1 LPELPSSHLPA
12 DAEPCAAVADPQEVD
27 TMAEAVASDAATAPG
42 VFSRKSSGLIRVGS
56 TLDVFIFNVGLVSV
70 GIAIAYN
77 QYYGPS
83 LYPGAQ
89 PWLSTLLAAGGMLFV
104 AAAFYCWSVVFPR
117 SGGVYVFLSRT
128 INPGVAFV
136 MSLIETIILLYYA
149 ALAAGLIV
157 QVGLSSFFGAVGTVA
172 RNPTLVSWG
181 ASVAKPTGVFW
192 IGSLIIVVAGALL
205 VSGTRRYFTVQR
217 VLFVVAIAGLAVI
230 AVAMLVGS
238 RSGFSASLTSLTGL
252 HYNQVI
258 AAAEKHGYAPAGSS
272 FGESWKFIVW
282 PLLPLL
288 GAVQSVGIGGEVKK
302 VRRSQLFGML
312 GAVIATGLVI
322 ALFALLANKDFG
334 YTFQGAVAYNA
345 LTGVSGGTT
354 ATAPWFAVLAGL
366 LGHNVFLSVVILATF
381 AAWIWFWIPAE
392 MAYTTRSMIAWSF
405 DRVAPN
411 RLGYVSETV
420 HTPVVAIG
428 ISTAGAV
435 VFMWLIAFKAVVFLT
450 FIEVLLVVW
459 GAVMISAVLF
469 PITRKA
475 LYASSPARNFKLAG
489 IPIMPAA
496 GAISAV
502 FFAIMFWLLWRDPNA
517 AGPLIH
523 PSKMPVEAWITLGA
537 LVVGTAWYLGAKR
550 YRKRQGIDLSLA
562 FQQIPI
568 E

>member
-1 LPELPSSHLPA
+1 
-12 DAEPCAAVADPQEVD
+12 
-27 TMAEAVASDAATAPG
+27 MAESLASDAVAPG
-42 VFSRKSSGLIRVGS
+42 VFSRKASGLVRVGS

-89 PWLSTLLAAGGMLFV
+89 PWLSTLLAAVGMIFV

-157 QVGLSSFFGAVGTVA
+157 QVGLASFFGAVGTVA
-172 RNPTLVSWG
+172 KNSTLVSWG
-181 ASVAKPTGVFW
+181 TTIAKPAGVFW
-192 IGSLIIVVAGALL
+192 IGTLIIVIAGGLL
-205 VSGTRRYFTVQR
+205 ISGTRRYFTVQR
-217 VLFVVAIAGLAVI
+217 VLFVVAVAGLAVI
-230 AVAMLVGS
+230 AVVMVIGS
-238 RSGFSASLTSLTGL
+238 RSGFSANLTSLTGL

-258 AAAEKHGYAPAGSS
+258 ATAEKHGYVPGGTS

-302 VRRSQLFGML
+302 VRRSQLLGML
-312 GAVIATGLVI
+312 GAVVATGLVI
-322 ALFALLANKDFG
+322 ALFAVLANKDFG

-345 LTGVSGGTT
+345 LTGVAGGTT

-366 LGHNVFLSVVILATF
+366 LGHNVFLSGVVLATF

-411 RLGYVSETV
+411 WLGFVSETV

-428 ISTAGAV
+428 ISTGGAV
-435 VFMWLIAFKAVVFLT
+435 VFMWLIAFKAVTFLT

-459 GAVMISAVLF
+459 GTVMVAAVFF
-469 PITRKA
+469 PFTRKSM
-475 LYASSPARNFKLAG
+475 YAASPARNFKLAG
-489 IPIMPAA
+489 IPVMPAA
-496 GAISAV
+496 GAVSAV
-502 FFAIMFWLLWRDPNA
+502 FFAVMFWLLWEDPNA

-537 LVVGTAWYLGAKR
+537 LIAGTAWYVGAKR
-550 YRKRQGIDLSLA
+550 YRRRQGIDISLA

>member
-1 LPELPSSHLPA
+1 
-12 DAEPCAAVADPQEVD
+12 
-27 TMAEAVASDAATAPG
+27 MAESLASEAVAPG
-42 VFSRKSSGLIRVGS
+42 VFSRKSSGLVRVGS

-89 PWLSTLLAAGGMLFV
+89 PWLSTLLAAAGMIFV

-157 QVGLSSFFGAVGTVA
+157 QVGLASFFGAVGTVA
-172 RNPTLVSWG
+172 KNSTLVSWG
-181 ASVAKPTGVFW
+181 TSVAKPAGVFW
-192 IGSLIIVVAGALL
+192 IGTLIIVMAGTLL
-205 VSGTRRYFTVQR
+205 ISGTRRYFTVQR
-217 VLFVVAIAGLAVI
+217 VLFVVAVAGLAVI
-230 AVAMLVGS
+230 AVVMLVGS
-238 RSGFSASLTSLTGL
+238 RSGFSANLTSLTGL

-258 AAAEKHGYAPAGSS
+258 STAEKHGYAPAGTS
-272 FGESWKFIVW
+272 FGESWKFIIW

-302 VRRSQLFGML
+302 VRRSQLLGML
-312 GAVIATGLVI
+312 GAVVATGVVI
-322 ALFALLANKDFG
+322 ALFALLSNKDFG
-334 YTFQGAVAYNA
+334 YTFQGAVSYNA
-345 LTGVSGGTT
+345 LSGVPGGTT

-381 AAWIWFWIPAE
+381 AAWIWFWTPAE

-411 RLGYVSETV
+411 RLGFVSETV

-428 ISTAGAV
+428 ISTGGAV
-435 VFMWLIAFKAVVFLT
+435 VFMWLIAFKAVTFLT

-459 GAVMISAVLF
+459 GAVMVAAVLF
-469 PITRKA
+469 PFTRKA
-475 LYASSPARNFKLAG
+475 MYDASPARNFKLAG

-496 GAISAV
+496 GAIATV
-502 FFAIMFWLLWRDPNA
+502 FFAVMFWLLWKDPIA

-537 LVVGTAWYLGAKR
+537 LIVGTAWYIGAKR
-550 YRKRQGIDLSLA
+550 YRRRQGIDISLA

>member
-1 LPELPSSHLPA
+1 
-12 DAEPCAAVADPQEVD
+12 
-27 TMAEAVASDAATAPG
+27 MAEAVTAGTSTAPG
-42 VFSRKSSGLIRVGS
+42 VFSRKASGLVRVGS

-89 PWLSTLLAAGGMLFV
+89 PWISTLLAAAGMIFV

-136 MSLIETIILLYYA
+136 MSVVETVILLYYA

-157 QVGLSSFFGAVGTVA
+157 QVGLSSFFGAVGMVA
-172 RNPTLVSWG
+172 RNSTLTSWG
-181 ASVAKPTGVFW
+181 TTMAEPAGVFW
-192 IGSLIIVVAGALL
+192 IGSAIIVIAGALL
-205 VSGTRRYFTVQR
+205 ISGTRRYFTVQR
-217 VLFVVAIAGLAVI
+217 VLFVIAVAGLAVI
-230 AVAMLVGS
+230 AVVMLFGS
-238 RSGFSASLTSLTGL
+238 KSGFNSNLTHLTGL
-252 HYNQVI
+252 HSDKVI
-258 AAAEKHGYAPAGSS
+258 AAAHKGGYISAPTS
-272 FGESWKFIVW
+272 FSESAKFLIW

-302 VRRSQLFGML
+302 VRRSQLLGMI
-312 GAVIATGLVI
+312 GAVVATGLVI
-322 ALFALLANKDFG
+322 ALFAVLSNKDFG
-334 YTFQGAVAYNA
+334 YTFQGAVAFNS
-345 LTGVSGGTT
+345 LTGSAATT
-354 ATAPWFAVLAGL
+354 STAPWFAVLAGI
-366 LGHNVFLSVVILATF
+366 LGHNVLLSGVILATF

-405 DRVAPN
+405 DRVAPDK
-411 RLGYVSETV
+411 LGFVSETT

-428 ISTAGAV
+428 ISTGGAV
-435 VFMWLIAFKAVVFLT
+435 VFMWLIAFKAVAFLT

-469 PITRKA
+469 PLLRKR
-475 LYASSPARNFKLAG
+475 LYASSPARNFRILG
-489 IPIMPAA
+489 IPVMPAS

-502 FFAIMFWLLWRDPNA
+502 FFGWVFWLLWEDPNA
-517 AGPLIH
+517 AGPLIK

-537 LVVGTAWYLGAKR
+537 IVAGAAWYLGAKT
-550 YRKRQGIDLSLA
+550 YRKRRGIDISLA

>member
-1 LPELPSSHLPA
+1 LAESVTSPA
-12 DAEPCAAVADPQEVD
+12 A
-27 TMAEAVASDAATAPG
+27 APG
-42 VFSRKSSGLIRVGS
+42 VFSRKASGLVRVGS

-89 PWLSTLLAAGGMLFV
+89 PWISTLLAAAGMVFV

-136 MSLIETIILLYYA
+136 FSLIETIILLYYA

-157 QVGLSSFFGAVGTVA
+157 QVGLASFFGAVGTVA
-172 RNPTLVSWG
+172 KNATLVSWG
-181 ASVAKPTGVFW
+181 TTVAKPAGVFW
-192 IGSLIIVVAGALL
+192 IGTLIILIAGALL
-205 VSGTRRYFTVQR
+205 ISGTRRYFTVQR
-217 VLFVVAIAGLAVI
+217 VLFVIAVAGLAVI
-230 AVAMLVGS
+230 AVVMIAGS
-238 RSGFSASLTSLTGL
+238 RSGFSSSLTTYTGL

-258 AAAEKHGYAPAGSS
+258 ATAGKHGYIPARTS
-272 FGESWKFIVW
+272 FDESWKFIIW

-302 VRRSQLFGML
+302 VRRSQLLGMV
-312 GAVIATGLVI
+312 GAVVATGVVI
-322 ALFALLANKDFG
+322 ALFALLSNKDFG
-334 YTFQGAVAYNA
+334 YTFQGAVSYNA
-345 LTGVSGGTT
+345 LTGVGSGTT

-366 LGHNVFLSVVILATF
+366 LGHNIVLSVIILATF

-428 ISTAGAV
+428 VSTGGAI
-435 VFMWLIAFKAVVFLT
+435 VFMWFIAFKAVAFLT
-450 FIEVLLVVW
+450 FIEVLLVIW
-459 GAVMISAVLF
+459 GAVMVAAVLF

-475 LYASSPARNFKLAG
+475 MYAASPAKNFKLAG
-489 IPIMPAA
+489 IPVMPVA

-502 FFAIMFWLLWRDPNA
+502 FMAVMIVLLWRDPIA
-517 AGPLIH
+517 AGALIH
-523 PSKMPVEAWITLGA
+523 PSKMPVEAWITLAA
-537 LVVGTAWYLGAKR
+537 LVLGTAWYIGVRR
-550 YRKRQGIDLSLA
+550 YRKRQGIDISLA

>member
-1 LPELPSSHLPA
+1 
-12 DAEPCAAVADPQEVD
+12 
-27 TMAEAVASDAATAPG
+27 MAETVASPVAPG
-42 VFSRKSSGLIRVGS
+42 VFSRKASGLVRVGN

-89 PWLSTLLAAGGMLFV
+89 PWIATLLAALGMIFV

-157 QVGLSSFFGAVGTVA
+157 QVGLSSFFGAVGTVSGNA
-172 RNPTLVSWG
+172 TMTSWG
-181 ASVAKPTGVFW
+181 QSVAKPQGVFW
-192 IGSLIIVVAGALL
+192 IGALIIVAAGALL
-205 VSGTRRYFTVQR
+205 ASGTRRYFAFQR
-217 VLFVVAIAGLAVI
+217 VLFVVAVVGLAVI
-230 AVAMLVGS
+230 AGVMLFGS
-238 RSGFSASLTSLTGL
+238 RSGFNSSLTNLTGL
-252 HYNQVI
+252 HSQQVI
-258 AAAEKHGYAPAGSS
+258 AAAHKHGFVTAGTSLS
-272 FGESWKFIVW
+272 ESWKFIVW

-302 VRRSQLFGML
+302 VSRSQLLGML
-312 GAVIATGLVI
+312 GAVIATAIVI
-322 ALFALLANKDFG
+322 ALFAVLANKDFG
-334 YTFQGAVAYNA
+334 YTFQGAVAFNA
-345 LTGVSGGTT
+345 LSGVSATT
-354 ATAPWFAVLAGL
+354 STAPWFAVLAGI
-366 LGHNVFLSVVILATF
+366 LGHNVFLSVIILATF

-392 MAYTTRSMIAWSF
+392 LAYTTRSMIAWSF
-405 DRVAPN
+405 DRVAPDK
-411 RLGYVSETV
+411 LGFVSETV

-428 ISTAGAV
+428 VSTAGAV

-459 GAVMISAVLF
+459 GTVMISAVIF
-469 PITRKA
+469 PLRRRR
-475 LYASSPARNFKLAG
+475 LYESSPAKNFRLLG
-489 IPIMPAA
+489 IPIMPVA
-496 GAISAV
+496 GAISAA
-502 FFAIMFWLLWRDPNA
+502 FFAVMFVLLWNDTVA
-517 AGPLIH
+517 AGPLFN
-523 PSKMPVEAWITLGA
+523 PSKMPVEFWITLA
-537 LVVGTAWYLGAKR
+537 AVVLGTAWYLFIKA
-550 YRKRQGIDLSLA
+550 YRKRRGINIRLA

>member
-1 LPELPSSHLPA
+1 MGGH
-12 DAEPCAAVADPQEVD
+12 V
-27 TMAEAVASDAATAPG
+27 AEAVVSGAAAAPG
-42 VFSRKSSGLIRVGS
+42 VFSRKASGLVRVGN

-77 QYYGPS
+77 QYFGPS

-89 PWLSTLLAAGGMLFV
+89 PWISTLLAALGMIFI
-104 AAAFYCWSVVFPR
+104 AAAFYCWAVVFPR

-157 QVGLSSFFGAVGTVA
+157 QVGLSSFFGAVGTVSGNA
-172 RNPTLVSWG
+172 TMTSWG
-181 ASVAKPTGVFW
+181 QSVAKPQGVFW
-192 IGSLIIVVAGALL
+192 IGALIIIAAGVLL
-205 VSGTRRYFTVQR
+205 ASGTRRYFTFQR
-217 VLFVVAIAGLAVI
+217 VLFVVAVVGLAVI
-230 AVAMLVGS
+230 AGVMIFGS
-238 RSGFSASLTSLTGL
+238 RSGFDSSLGSLTGL
-252 HYNQVI
+252 HSDKVI
-258 AAAEKHGYAPAGSS
+258 AAAQKNGFVTGGTS
-272 FGESWKFIVW
+272 FSESWKFIVW

-302 VRRSQLFGML
+302 VSRSQLFGML

-322 ALFALLANKDFG
+322 ALFALLSNKDFG
-334 YTFQGAVAYNA
+334 YSFQGAVAFNS
-345 LTGVSGGTT
+345 LTGVSATT
-354 ATAPWFAVLAGL
+354 STAPWFAVLAGI
-366 LGHNVFLSVVILATF
+366 LGHNVFLSVIILATF

-405 DRVAPN
+405 DRVAPD
-411 RLGYVSETV
+411 RLGFVSETL
-420 HTPVVAIG
+420 HTPIVAIAV
-428 ISTAGAV
+428 STVGAV

-459 GAVMISAVLF
+459 GTVMVAAVFF
-469 PITRKA
+469 PVTRKA
-475 LYASSPARNFKLAG
+475 LYNASPARNVKLAG
-489 IPIMPAA
+489 IPVMPAA

-502 FFAIMFWLLWRDPNA
+502 FFAVMFWLLWNDPIA

-537 LVVGTAWYLGAKR
+537 LIAGTAWYLGAKA
-550 YRKRQGIDLSLA
+550 YRKRQGIDISLA
-562 FQQIPI
+562 FHQIPI

>member
-1 LPELPSSHLPA
+1 
-12 DAEPCAAVADPQEVD
+12 
-27 TMAEAVASDAATAPG
+27 MAEAVASDATTAPG
-42 VFSRKSSGLIRVGS
+42 VFSRKASGLIRVGS

-89 PWLSTLLAAGGMLFV
+89 PWISTLLAAAGMLFV

-172 RNPTLVSWG
+172 HNATLTSWG
-181 ASVAKPTGVFW
+181 TSVAKPAGVFW
-192 IGSLIIVVAGALL
+192 IGTLIIVVAGLLL

-217 VLFVVAIAGLAVI
+217 VLFVVAVAGLAVI
-230 AVAMLVGS
+230 AVVMIFGS
-238 RSGFSASLTSLTGL
+238 RSGFSSSLTSLTGL

-258 AAAEKHGYAPAGSS
+258 ATAQKHGYVPASTS

-322 ALFALLANKDFG
+322 ALFAVLANKDFG
-334 YTFQGAVAYNA
+334 YTFQGAIAYNTI
-345 LTGVSGGTT
+345 TGVGSGTT
-354 ATAPWFAVLAGL
+354 ATAPWFAVLAGI

-411 RLGYVSETV
+411 KLGFVSETT

-428 ISTAGAV
+428 ISTGGAV

-459 GAVMISAVLF
+459 GTVMVAAVVF
-469 PITRKA
+469 PITRKR
-475 LYASSPARNFKLAG
+475 LYEASPARNFKLAG
-489 IPIMPAA
+489 IPVMPAA

-502 FFAIMFWLLWRDPNA
+502 FMAVMIWLLWEDPNA

-537 LVVGTAWYLGAKR
+537 LIVGTAWY
-550 YRKRQGIDLSLA
+550 IDLSLA

>member
-1 LPELPSSHLPA
+1 
-12 DAEPCAAVADPQEVD
+12 
-27 TMAEAVASDAATAPG
+27 MAEAVTAGTSTAPG
-42 VFSRKSSGLIRVGS
+42 VFSRKASGLVRVGS

-89 PWLSTLLAAGGMLFV
+89 PWISTLLAAAGMIFV

-136 MSLIETIILLYYA
+136 MSVVETVILLYYA

-157 QVGLSSFFGAVGTVA
+157 QVGLSSFFGAVGMVA
-172 RNPTLVSWG
+172 RNSTLTSWG
-181 ASVAKPTGVFW
+181 TTMAEPAGVFW
-192 IGSLIIVVAGALL
+192 IGSAIIVIAGALL
-205 VSGTRRYFTVQR
+205 ISGTRRYFTVQR
-217 VLFVVAIAGLAVI
+217 VLFVIAVAGLAVI
-230 AVAMLVGS
+230 AVVMLFGS
-238 RSGFSASLTSLTGL
+238 KSGFNSNLTHLTGL
-252 HYNQVI
+252 HSDKVI
-258 AAAEKHGYAPAGSS
+258 AAAHKGGYISAPTS
-272 FGESWKFIVW
+272 FSESAKFLIW

-302 VRRSQLFGML
+302 VRRSQLLGMI
-312 GAVIATGLVI
+312 GAVVATGLVI
-322 ALFALLANKDFG
+322 ALFAVLANKDFG
-334 YTFQGAVAYNA
+334 YDFQGAVAFNS
-345 LTGVSGGTT
+345 LTGSSATT
-354 ATAPWFAVLAGL
+354 STAPWFAVLAGI
-366 LGHNVFLSVVILATF
+366 LGHNVLLSGVILATF

-405 DRVAPN
+405 DRVAPDK
-411 RLGYVSETV
+411 LGFVSETT

-428 ISTAGAV
+428 ISTGGAV
-435 VFMWLIAFKAVVFLT
+435 VFMWLIAFKAVAFLT

-469 PITRKA
+469 PLLRKR
-475 LYASSPARNFKLAG
+475 LYASSPARNFRILG
-489 IPIMPAA
+489 IPVMPAS

-502 FFAIMFWLLWRDPNA
+502 FFGWVFWLLWEDPNA
-517 AGPLIH
+517 AGPLIK

-537 LVVGTAWYLGAKR
+537 IVAGAAWYLGAKT
-550 YRKRQGIDLSLA
+550 YRKRRGIDISLA

>member
-1 LPELPSSHLPA
+1 
-12 DAEPCAAVADPQEVD
+12 
-27 TMAEAVASDAATAPG
+27 MAEAATAGQPTAPG
-42 VFSRKSSGLIRVGS
+42 VFSRKASGLVRVGS
-56 TLDVFIFNVGLVSV
+56 ALDVFIFNVGLVSV

-77 QYYGPS
+77 QFYGPS

-89 PWLSTLLAAGGMLFV
+89 PWISTLLAAGGMLFV

-157 QVGLSSFFGAVGTVA
+157 QVGLSSFFGAVGTVSGNA
-172 RNPTLVSWG
+172 TMTSWG
-181 ASVAKPTGVFW
+181 QSVAKPQGVFW
-192 IGSLIIVVAGALL
+192 IGALIIIAAGVLL
-205 VSGTRRYFTVQR
+205 ASGTRRYFTFQR
-217 VLFVVAIAGLAVI
+217 VLFVVAVVGLAVI
-230 AVAMLVGS
+230 AGVMIFGS
-238 RSGFSASLTSLTGL
+238 RSGFDSSLGSLTGL
-252 HYNQVI
+252 HSDKVI
-258 AAAEKHGYAPAGSS
+258 AAAQKNGFVTGGTS
-272 FGESWKFIVW
+272 FSESWKFIVW

-302 VRRSQLFGML
+302 ARRSQLFGML

-322 ALFALLANKDFG
+322 ALFAALSNKDFG
-334 YTFQGAVAYNA
+334 YSFQGAVAYNS
-345 LTGVSGGTT
+345 LTGNAAQTT
-354 ATAPWFAVLAGL
+354 PTAPWFAVLAGI
-366 LGHNVFLSVVILATF
+366 LGHNVFLSVIILATF

-392 MAYTTRSMIAWSF
+392 LAYTTRSMIAWSF
-405 DRVAPN
+405 DRVAPDK
-411 RLGYVSETV
+411 LGFVSETV

-428 ISTAGAV
+428 VSTAGAV

-459 GAVMISAVLF
+459 GTVMISAVVF
-469 PITRKA
+469 PLRRKQ
-475 LYASSPARNFKLAG
+475 LYESSPAKNFRLFG
-489 IPIMPAA
+489 IPIMPVA

-502 FFAIMFWLLWRDPNA
+502 FFAVMFYLLWTDPVA
-517 AGPLIH
+517 AGPLFK
-523 PSKMPVEAWITLGA
+523 PSKMPVEFWITIA
-537 LVVGTAWYLGAKR
+537 AVVLGTAWYLWIKA
-550 YRKRQGIDLSLA
+550 YRRQRGINIRLA

>member
-1 LPELPSSHLPA
+1 MA
-12 DAEPCAAVADPQEVD
+12 DTAAADTSAGME
-27 TMAEAVASDAATAPG
+27 
-42 VFSRKSSGLIRVGS
+42 VFSRKASGLVRVGS

-89 PWLSTLLAAGGMLFV
+89 PWISTLLAAAGMIFV

-157 QVGLSSFFGAVGTVA
+157 QVGVSSFFGAVGTVA
-172 RNPTLVSWG
+172 RNSTLVSWG
-181 ASVAKPTGVFW
+181 QSVAKPQGVFW
-192 IGSLIIVVAGALL
+192 IGTLIIVLAGALL
-205 VSGTRRYFTVQR
+205 ASGTRRYFTFQR
-217 VLFVVAIAGLAVI
+217 VLFVIAVVGLAVI
-230 AVAMLVGS
+230 AIVMLTGS
-238 RSGFSASLTSLTGL
+238 RSGFNSSLTSLTGL
-252 HYNQVI
+252 HENQVI
-258 AAAEKHGYAPAGSS
+258 AAARKHGYVPAGTS
-272 FGESWKFIVW
+272 FAASWKFIIW

-312 GAVIATGLVI
+312 GAVLATGLVI
-322 ALFALLANKDFG
+322 ALFALLSNKDFG
-334 YTFQGAVAYNA
+334 YTFQGAVAFNA
-345 LTGVSGGTT
+345 LSGVPATT
-354 ATAPWFAVLAGL
+354 STAPWFAVLAGI
-366 LGHNVFLSVVILATF
+366 LGHNVFLSGVILATF

-405 DRVAPN
+405 DRVAPDK
-411 RLGYVSETV
+411 LGFVSETL

-428 ISTAGAV
+428 VSTAGAV
-435 VFMWLIAFKAVVFLT
+435 VFMWLIAFKAVAFLT

-459 GAVMISAVLF
+459 GTVMIAAVVF
-469 PITRKA
+469 PLRRKQ
-475 LYASSPARNFKLAG
+475 LYESSPARNFRLAG
-489 IPIMPAA
+489 VPVMPAA
-496 GAISAV
+496 GLIATA
-502 FFAIMFWLLWRDPNA
+502 FFAVMFWLLWRDPIA
-517 AGPLIH
+517 AGALIK

-537 LVVGTAWYLGAKR
+537 VIVGAAWYLWVKA
-550 YRKRQGIDLSLA
+550 YRRRRGINISLA
-562 FQQIPI
+562 FTQIPI

>member
-1 LPELPSSHLPA
+1 
-12 DAEPCAAVADPQEVD
+12 
-27 TMAEAVASDAATAPG
+27 MAEAVTAGTSTAPG
-42 VFSRKSSGLIRVGS
+42 VFSRKASGLVRVGS

-89 PWLSTLLAAGGMLFV
+89 PWISTLLAAAGMIFV

-136 MSLIETIILLYYA
+136 MSVVETVILLYYA

-157 QVGLSSFFGAVGTVA
+157 QVGLSSFFGAVGMVA
-172 RNPTLVSWG
+172 RNSTLTSWG
-181 ASVAKPTGVFW
+181 TTMAEPAGVFW
-192 IGSLIIVVAGALL
+192 IGSAIIVIAGALL
-205 VSGTRRYFTVQR
+205 ISGTRRYFTVQR
-217 VLFVVAIAGLAVI
+217 VLFVIAVAGLAVI
-230 AVAMLVGS
+230 AVVMLFGS
-238 RSGFSASLTSLTGL
+238 KSGFNTNLTHLTGL
-252 HYNQVI
+252 HSDKVI
-258 AAAEKHGYAPAGSS
+258 AAAHKGGYVSAPTS
-272 FGESWKFIVW
+272 FSESAKFLIW

-302 VRRSQLFGML
+302 VRRSQLLGMI
-312 GAVIATGLVI
+312 GAVVATGLVI
-322 ALFALLANKDFG
+322 ALFAVLANKDFG
-334 YTFQGAVAYNA
+334 YDFQGAVAFNS
-345 LTGVSGGTT
+345 LTGSSATT
-354 ATAPWFAVLAGL
+354 STAPWFAVLAGI
-366 LGHNVFLSVVILATF
+366 LGHNVLLSGVILATF

-405 DRVAPN
+405 DRVAPDK
-411 RLGYVSETV
+411 LGFVSETT

-428 ISTAGAV
+428 ISTGGAV
-435 VFMWLIAFKAVVFLT
+435 VFMWLIAFKAVAFLT

-469 PITRKA
+469 PLLRKR
-475 LYASSPARNFKLAG
+475 LYASSPARNFRILG
-489 IPIMPAA
+489 IPVMPAS

-502 FFAIMFWLLWRDPNA
+502 FFGWVFWLLWEDPNA
-517 AGPLIH
+517 AGPLIK

-537 LVVGTAWYLGAKR
+537 IVAGAAWYLGAKT
-550 YRKRQGIDLSLA
+550 YRKRRGIDISLA

>member
-1 LPELPSSHLPA
+1 
-12 DAEPCAAVADPQEVD
+12 
-27 TMAEAVASDAATAPG
+27 MAEAVASGATAAPG
-42 VFSRKSSGLIRVGS
+42 VFSRKASGLVRVGN

-77 QYYGPS
+77 QLYGPS
-83 LYPGAQ
+83 FYPGAQ
-89 PWLSTLLAAGGMLFV
+89 PWISTLLAALGMIFV

-157 QVGLSSFFGAVGTVA
+157 QVGLSSFFGAVGTVSGNA
-172 RNPTLVSWG
+172 TMTSWG
-181 ASVAKPTGVFW
+181 QSVAKPQGVFW
-192 IGSLIIVVAGALL
+192 IGALIIVAAGALL
-205 VSGTRRYFTVQR
+205 ASGTRRYFTFQR
-217 VLFVVAIAGLAVI
+217 VLFVVAVVGLAVI
-230 AVAMLVGS
+230 AGVMIFGS
-238 RSGFSASLTSLTGL
+238 RGGFNSSLTSLTGL
-252 HYNQVI
+252 HSQKVI
-258 AAAEKHGYAPAGSS
+258 SAASKAGFVTSGTS
-272 FGESWKFIVW
+272 FSESWKFIVW

-302 VRRSQLFGML
+302 VNRSQLFGML

-322 ALFALLANKDFG
+322 ALFALLSNKDFG
-334 YTFQGAVAYNA
+334 YTFQGAIAFNA
-345 LTGVSGGTT
+345 LNGVAATT
-354 ATAPWFAVLAGL
+354 STLPWFAVLAGI

-405 DRVAPN
+405 DRVAPDK
-411 RLGYVSETV
+411 LGFVSETL

-428 ISTAGAV
+428 VSTAGAV

-459 GAVMISAVLF
+459 GTVMIAAVIF
-469 PITRKA
+469 PLRRKQ
-475 LYASSPARNFKLAG
+475 LYESSPAKNFKLFG
-489 IPIMPAA
+489 MPIMPVA
-496 GAISAV
+496 GAISALFMAV
-502 FFAIMFWLLWRDPNA
+502 MFYLLWNDAIA
-517 AGPLIH
+517 AGPLIK
-523 PSKMPVEAWITLGA
+523 PSKMPVEFWITVGA
-537 LVVGTAWYLGAKR
+537 VVVGAAWYVWIKA
-550 YRKRQGIDLSLA
+550 YRRRRGINIRLA

>member
-1 LPELPSSHLPA
+1 MGGG
-12 DAEPCAAVADPQEVD
+12 
-27 TMAEAVASDAATAPG
+27 MAEAVVSGAPEAPG
-42 VFSRKSSGLIRVGS
+42 VFSRKASGLVRVGS

-89 PWLSTLLAAGGMLFV
+89 PWISTLLAAAGMVFV

-157 QVGLSSFFGAVGTVA
+157 QVGLSSFFGAVGTVSA
-172 RNPTLVSWG
+172 NATMTSWG
-181 ASVAKPTGVFW
+181 VSVAKPQGVFW
-192 IGSLIIVVAGALL
+192 IGTLIILAAGALL
-205 VSGTRRYFTVQR
+205 ASGTRRYFTFQR
-217 VLFVVAIAGLAVI
+217 VLFVVAVTGLVVIAGVM
-230 AVAMLVGS
+230 VFGS
-238 RSGFSASLTSLTGL
+238 RSGFDSSLTTLTGL
-252 HYNQVI
+252 HAGKVV
-258 AAAEKHGYAPAGSS
+258 AAARHGGFVTGGTSMLA
-272 FGESWKFIVW
+272 SWKFIIW

-302 VRRSQLFGML
+302 ARRSQLFGMI
-312 GAVIATGLVI
+312 GAVVATGVVI
-322 ALFALLANKDFG
+322 ALFALLSNKDFG
-334 YTFQGAVAYNA
+334 YSFQGAVAYNA
-345 LTGVSGGTT
+345 LTGSTATT
-354 ATAPWFAVLAGL
+354 STAPWFAVLAGI
-366 LGHNVFLSVVILATF
+366 LGHNVFLSVIILATF

-405 DRVAPN
+405 DRVAPDK
-411 RLGYVSETV
+411 LGFVSESL

-428 ISTAGAV
+428 VSTGGAI
-435 VFMWLIAFKAVVFLT
+435 VFMWLIAFKAVSFLT

-459 GAVMISAVLF
+459 GMVMVCAVIFPWRRKQLYESSPAKGFRLLGVPIMPVAGVISAAFSAVMI
-469 PITRKA
+469 
-475 LYASSPARNFKLAG
+475 
-489 IPIMPAA
+489 
-496 GAISAV
+496 
-502 FFAIMFWLLWRDPNA
+502 WLLWHDPIA
-517 AGPLIH
+517 AGPLFK
-523 PSKMPVEAWITLGA
+523 PSKMPVEFWITVGA
-537 LVVGTAWYLGAKR
+537 IVVGTAWYLWVKA
-550 YRKRQGIDLSLA
+550 YRKRRGINIRLA